1 MPFDWQPTANNV
13 VNGVKR
19 PTDVYKITHFVQDT
33 SFSDRE
39 RHRRRL

>member
-19 PTDVYKITHFVQDT
+19 PTDVHYTK
-33 SFSDRE
+33 
-39 RHRRRL
+39 